1 MVSDA
6 LIGAAFGGIVLVIGK
21 VGDVIVNVI
30 KAKKAPDQNDLN
42 LKKEFEEEKALAAQS
57 RQEFTEALEKISNN
71 MDEGFA
77 EMRKNFEK
85 NKQTSLV
92 ELRHS
97 ITEIYYKYCEE
108 KSFSHN
114 VKEDVCSLYA
124 QYKDLGGNSYVHEIY
139 NEMMEWEV
147 K

>member
-85 NKQTSLV
+85 NK
-92 ELRHS
+92 
-97 ITEIYYKYCEE
+97 
-108 KSFSHN
+108 
-114 VKEDVCSLYA
+114 
-124 QYKDLGGNSYVHEIY
+124 
-139 NEMMEWEV
+139 
-147 K
+147 